1 MKAHVLD
8 ANALYRFLTGG
19 PGADVVSRLF
29 KEARDAD
36 QSVQMSVVN
45 WGEVYYTIAK
55 SEGFADTARIMD
67 RVLLLPLAVLD
78 AEKPVTTSAA
88 KLKAGHGLPYADCFA
103 AATVGTGGVLV
114 TADAK
119 DFRKIPG
126 LQILPL
132 PEHKPQKPVRAK

>member
-1 MKAHVLD
+1 MKLHVLD
-8 ANALYRFLTGG
+8 ANALYRFLIGG
-19 PGADVVSRLF
+19 PGADILSRIF
-29 KEARDAD
+29 KEARDVD
-36 QSVQMSVVN
+36 QPVRMSVVN
-45 WGEVYYTIAK
+45 WGEIYYTIAK
-55 SEGFADTARIMD
+55 AEGFAKTATIMD

-78 AEKPVTTSAA
+78 ADRQLTASAA

-103 AATVGTGGVLV
+103 AATAGATGILV

-132 PEHKPQKPVRAK
+132 PEHKRGKQH